1 MSKTFLPSV
10 KEVENSRKWHHFDA
24 TDKSLGRLASEA
36 AKLLIGKHK
45 AFFTPH
51 MDCGDYV
58 VITNASK
65 VKLTGK
71 KMEQKYYFRHS
82 GYASGAKEV
91 PVKRQ
96 LGKDARKVIE
106 LAVKRMLNDNKLRAK
121 RMKRLKVFV
130 GEDTKFTGRFNAKK
144 AEAK

>member
-10 KEVENSRKWHHFDA
+10 KEVENSRVWHKFDA
-24 TDKSLGRLASEA
+24 ANMPLGRLASEV

-45 AFFTPH
+45 AFYTPH

-58 VITNASK
+58 VVINASQL
-65 VKLTGK
+65 KLSGR

-96 LGKDARKVIE
+96 LGKEARKVVE
-106 LAVKRMLNDNKLRAK
+106 LAVKRMICDNKLRAK
-121 RMKRLKVFV
+121 RMKRLRIFE
-130 GEDTKFTGRFNAKK
+130 GEDTQFTGRFNAKQT
-144 AEAK
+144 EAK

>member
-10 KEVENSRKWHHFDA
+10 KEVENSREWHKFDA
-24 TDKSLGRLASEA
+24 SKQPLGRIASEV
-36 AKLLIGKHK
+36 AKLLMGKHK

-58 VITNASK
+58 VITNSDK
-65 VKLTGK
+65 LKLTGK
-71 KMEQKYYFRHS
+71 KIEQKYYFRHS

-96 LGKDARKVIE
+96 LGKDSRKVVE

-144 AEAK
+144 TEAK